1 MIYQERAYRNYVKA
15 ENLIKFEVIEKETDL
30 LILAEKNLYDK
41 ALPLVLKYREDLE
54 RYIQRD
60 PRFLKSFS
68 PISISSDA
76 PAIVKEM
83 AKAARLAK
91 VGPMAAVAGAIA
103 EFVGHDLLAFTN
115 EIIVENGGD
124 IFLKINQVRKV
135 GIYAGNSPFSEK
147 IALEVDPRPTPF
159 SVCCSSGTVGHS
171 FSFGK
176 ADAVVVI
183 ASRASLADAAATAIG
198 NVVKETTDIE
208 QGLKLAQKIKNLDG
222 VLIIKD
228 DQLGALGKL
237 KIVPL

>member
-1 MIYQERAYRNYVKA
+1 MAYQERAYRNYVKA
-15 ENLIKFEVIEKETDL
+15 DNLVKFEVIEKETDL

-41 ALPLVLKYREDLE
+41 ALAFTLKYRTELE
-54 RYIQRD
+54 TYIQID
-60 PRFLKSFS
+60 PQFLKTFS
-68 PISISSDA
+68 PLRLHYRA
-76 PAIVKEM
+76 TPIVKAM
-83 AKAARLAK
+83 AEAARKAK

-103 EFVGHDLLAFTN
+103 EFVGKDLLAFTE

-124 IFLKINQVRKV
+124 IFLKINQPRKV
-135 GIYAGNSPFSEK
+135 GIYAGASPFSEK
-147 IALEVDPRPTPF
+147 IALEVEPRAKPF

-183 ASRASLADAAATAIG
+183 SSSAPLADAAATAIG
-198 NVVKETTDIE
+198 NVVKEISDIE
-208 QGLKLAQKIKNLDG
+208 QGLKLAKRIKGLDG

-228 DQLGALGKL
+228 DQLGALGKV

>member
-1 MIYQERAYRNYVKA
+1 MTYQERAYRNYVKA
-15 ENLIKFEVIEKETDL
+15 ENLVKFEVIEKETDL

-41 ALPLVLKYREDLE
+41 ALAFVLKYRTDLE
-54 RYIQRD
+54 TYISSD
-60 PRFLKSFS
+60 PGFQKSFS
-68 PISISSDA
+68 PYGIRYDA
-76 PAIVKEM
+76 PPIVKEM
-83 AKAARLAK
+83 AAAARKAK

-103 EFVGHDLLAFTN
+103 EFVGKELRQFTD

-124 IFLKINQVRKV
+124 IFMKINQTRKV
-135 GIYAGNSPFSEK
+135 GVYAGNSPFSEK
-147 IALEVDPRPTPF
+147 IALEVEPREKPF

-183 ASRASLADAAATAIG
+183 AGSSLLADAAATAIG
-198 NVVKETTDIE
+198 NVVKEITDIE
-208 QGLKLAQKIKNLDG
+208 QGLKLAKKIKNLDG

-228 DQLGALGKL
+228 DQLGALGTI